1 MDGAGKL
8 ALSTKWKRDMKR
20 EDIIATLRRYEDAIL
35 DCVHLGRTEDADAE
49 LEAAREDLADVL
61 AECE

>member
-20 EDIIATLRRYEDAIL
+20 EDIIATLRRYEDAIF
-35 DCVHLGRTEDADAE
+35 DCVQLGRTEDADAE